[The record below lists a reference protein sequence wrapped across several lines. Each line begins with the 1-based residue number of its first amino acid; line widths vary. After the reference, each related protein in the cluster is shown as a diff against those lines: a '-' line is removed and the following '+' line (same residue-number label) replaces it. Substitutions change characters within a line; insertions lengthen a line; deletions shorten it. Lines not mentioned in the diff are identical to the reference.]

1 MPGALEDLRI
11 VDLTTGLA
19 GPLAT
24 MTLSDHGADVIK
36 VEPPRGD
43 PQRSYIGSVVTN
55 RGKRSVVLNLDAGAD
70 RDRLL
75 ELVDTADV
83 LVESFVPGYLA
94 ERGLDYTTVATERPS
109 LVYCSLTG
117 YPRTTEAATRPAI
130 DLLVQARSG
139 MQYEQPGFRE
149 GPIFLHAP
157 LPSIAASYFV
167 VEGILAALYA
177 REITGR
183 GQWVE
188 TSLYQGVLSFTTQLW
203 QDVEHR
209 VEPWVEIGREPR
221 PNIYECADGLWVHSM
236 HMAGGRGKDRSV
248 LWDILGVHPRDIG
261 VDPQVAMDSRAM
273 MTNPKMREA
282 VDDLVREAIRRIPR
296 QRLLDEFWANEIAIA
311 PVRDAH
317 ESLEDEQVVNNG
329 MSVEV
334 DDPTIGAV
342 RQVGTAFRLH
352 GAPAPAVHGP
362 QPALGQH
369 SDEVFGALAD
379 DARRARDARPAKR
392 SIDHALEGIKIL
404 DIGNFLAGPFGPMLL
419 GDLGATVYK
428 LESPEGDQMR
438 HVTQPFN
445 GCQRGKLDV
454 VVDLKT
460 DEGREIAQR
469 LIREVDVVH
478 HNMRPG
484 VAERLG
490 IDYETAKRLNPTI
503 IYCHTT
509 MWGNDG
515 PRATWPG
522 FDQLAQASCG
532 LELELGGVGNGPNW
546 YRFGMCDQGCAVQ
559 SVLAVLMALYWRERT
574 GEGQR
579 VDSSIINAG
588 VYFNTDAWI
597 GPDGWSERPRTDRH
611 QTGLGPLYRLY
622 ETSDGWLALAC
633 LGQSHWA
640 ALAKVVHG
648 LEGDDRFADTAAR
661 RANADA
667 LADVLGGFLA
677 TRTTQDAF
685 DLLDGAGVP
694 VEQAREDAVR
704 TWFTQPDFVDAG
716 LVADYRH
723 PTYGR
728 FRQFGHLV
736 NMSETPGRIV
746 APPPLLGEHSRQV
759 LEELGY
765 SAEEID
771 QLRARRVTLW
781 PD

>member
-1 MPGALEDLRI
+1 MPGALEGLRV

-19 GPLAT
+19 GPMAT
-24 MTLSDHGADVIK
+24 MMLSDHGADVIK

-43 PQRSYIGSVVTN
+43 PQRAYVGSVVTN
-55 RGKRSVVLNLDAGAD
+55 RGKRSVVLDCDVAND

-75 ELVDTADV
+75 ALVDTADV
-83 LVESFVPGYLA
+83 LVESFAPGHLA
-94 ERGLDYTTVATERPS
+94 ARGLDYDSVAPDRPS

-117 YPRTTEAATRPAI
+117 YPRATEAAHRPAI

-157 LPSIAASYFV
+157 LPSIAASYLV
-167 VEGILAALYA
+167 VEGVLAALYV
-177 REITGR
+177 REVTGR

-209 VEPWVEIGREPR
+209 VEPWFQIPRDPR

-236 HMAGGRGKDRSV
+236 HGAGGRGKDRGV
-248 LWDILGVHPRDIG
+248 VWEILGIAPPDL
-261 VDPQVAMDSRAM
+261 AE
-273 MTNPKMREA
+273 NPMLSPDFDQK
-282 VDDLVREAIRRIPR
+282 VREAIGRMKR
-296 QRLLDEFWANEIAIA
+296 QDLLDQFWANEIAIA
-311 PVRDAH
+311 PVRPAH
-317 ESLEDEQVVNNG
+317 EALDDEQVINNG
-329 MSVEV
+329 MSVVV
-334 DDPTIGAV
+334 DDPVHGPV
-342 RQVGTAFRLH
+342 RQAGISFRLH
-352 GAPAPAVHGP
+352 GVSTPQVQGP
-362 QPALGQH
+362 QPQLGEH
-369 SDEVFGALAD
+369 TDEVLGTIAD
-379 DARRARDARPAKR
+379 HAPRAREARPGKR
-392 SIDHALEGIKIL
+392 SLAHALEGIKVL
-404 DIGNFLAGPFGPMLL
+404 DLGNFLAGPFGPMLL

-438 HVTQPFN
+438 PITEPFN

-460 DEGREIAQR
+460 SEGLEIAHR

-490 IDYETAKRLNPTI
+490 VDYETAKQLNPTV

-532 LELELGGVGNGPNW
+532 LEHELGGEGNGPNW
-546 YRFGMCDQGCAVQ
+546 YRFGMCDQACAVQ
-559 SVLAVLMALYWRERT
+559 SALAVLMALYWRERT

-579 VDSSIINAG
+579 VDTSIVNGG
-588 VYFNTDAWI
+588 VQLNTDAWI
-597 GPDGWSERPRTDRH
+597 GPDGWSERPRTDAH
-611 QTGLGPLYRLY
+611 QTGFGPLYRLY
-622 ETSDGWLALAC
+622 EANDGWMALAC
-633 LGQSHWA
+633 LGESHWA
-640 ALAKVVHG
+640 ALATVVPG
-648 LEGDDRFADTAAR
+648 LHDDPRFLDHDTR
-661 RANADA
+661 RTNASA
-667 LADVLGGFLA
+667 LADAIGGFVGRLS
-677 TRTTQDAF
+677 TEDAF
-685 DLLDGAGVP
+685 NSLDRAGVP
-694 VEQAREDAVR
+694 TEIAAEDAGR
-704 TWFTQPDFVDAG
+704 TWLRQVDIVAAG
-716 LVADYRH
+716 LVADYVH

-736 NMSETPGRIV
+736 NLSETPGRI
-746 APPPLLGEHSRQV
+746 AGPPPLLGQHSREV
-759 LEELGY
+759 LAELGY
-765 SAEEID
+765 SPEEIHG
-771 QLRARRVTLW
+771 LRERGVTLW
-781 PD
+781 PE